1 MGYHMEGFP
10 SGQREQTVNLLATL
24 SVVRIHPLP
33 PATKP
38 NLVVGLGCF
47 FGTVTLPF
55 RPSDRSPPLS
65 FPEFSLRRTPDSLGI
80 DCAATICY
88 ILYNE

>member
-33 PATKP
+33 PTRQPVFGQA
-38 NLVVGLGCF
+38 VVF
-47 FGTVTLPF
+47 FVFHRLPLAIYALIHPKRCAYF
-55 RPSDRSPPLS
+55 KTDVGGNAHTPL
-65 FPEFSLRRTPDSLGI
+65 RIKR
-80 DCAATICY
+80 
-88 ILYNE
+88 

>member
-33 PATKP
+33 PTRQPVSGQA
-38 NLVVGLGCF
+38 VVFLCF
-47 FGTVTLPF
+47 V
-55 RPSDRSPPLS
+55 DYPLAIYALIRQKRRAY
-65 FPEFSLRRTPDSLGI
+65 FKTGVGGNAHTPLRIKR
-80 DCAATICY
+80 
-88 ILYNE
+88 